1 MPISYAIHGS
11 PIGELLLVA
20 DDTAL
25 LRLHVRQG
33 KYEPA
38 VQADWRNDRSHSI
51 LTLAQRELDAYFA
64 RRLQAFSVAIAPQG
78 TPFQR
83 RVWTA
88 LTGIPYGETRTYAQ
102 QAQAIGQPAAVR
114 AVGAA
119 NGRNPISLIVPCH
132 RVIGADGTL
141 TGYAGGL
148 AAKRMLLEL
157 EAA

>member
-1 MPISYAIHGS
+1 MPVSYSIHAS
-11 PIGELLLVA
+11 PIGDLLLVA
-20 DDTAL
+20 DEAAL
-25 LRLHVRQG
+25 IRLHVREG
-33 KYEPA
+33 KYVPA
-38 VQADWRNDRSHSI
+38 VPLTWRHDPGHPI
-51 LTLAQRELDAYFA
+51 LNLTQRELDAYFA
-64 RRLQAFSVAIAPQG
+64 RQLRTFSVPIAPQG

-83 RVWTA
+83 HVWTA
-88 LTGIPYGETRTYAQ
+88 LTGIPYGATRTYAQ

-132 RVIGADGTL
+132 RVIGADGSM

-148 AAKRMLLEL
+148 AAKRLLLAL

>member
-1 MPISYAIHGS
+1 MAIAYSIHAS

-20 DDTAL
+20 DDFAL
-25 LRLHVRQG
+25 IRLHVQQG
-33 KYEPA
+33 KYVPA
-38 VQADWRNDRSHSI
+38 VLPHWRADRCHPI
-51 LTLAQRELDAYFA
+51 LSLAQRELDAYFA
-64 RRLQAFSVAIAPQG
+64 RRLRTFSVTLDPQG

-83 RVWTA
+83 RVWSA
-88 LTGIPYGETRTYAQ
+88 LTGIPYGATRTYAQ

-119 NGRNPISLIVPCH
+119 NGRNPISVIVPCH
-132 RVIGADGTL
+132 RVVGADGAL

-148 AAKRMLLEL
+148 HAKRLLLDL

>member
-1 MPISYAIHGS
+1 MPISYSIHAS
-11 PIGELLLVA
+11 PIGDLLLVA
-20 DDTAL
+20 DEAAL
-25 LRLHVRQG
+25 VRLHVREG
-33 KYEPA
+33 KYVPA
-38 VQADWRNDRSHSI
+38 VPLAWRHDRRHPI
-51 LTLAQRELDAYFA
+51 LTLTQRELDAYFA
-64 RRLQAFSVAIAPQG
+64 RQLRTFSVPIAPQG
-78 TPFQR
+78 TPFQQ

-88 LTGIPYGETRTYAQ
+88 LTGIPYGATRTYAQ

-132 RVIGADGTL
+132 RVIGADGSM

-148 AAKRMLLEL
+148 AAKRRLLAL

>member
-132 RVIGADGTL
+132 RVIGADGAM

>member
-1 MPISYAIHGS
+1 MPISSSIHAS
-11 PIGELLLVA
+11 PIGDLLLVA
-20 DDTAL
+20 DEAAL
-25 LRLHVRQG
+25 SRLHGREG
-33 KYEPA
+33 KYVPA
-38 VQADWRNDRSHSI
+38 VPLTWRHDPGHPI
-51 LTLAQRELDAYFA
+51 LNLTQRELDAYFA
-64 RRLQAFSVAIAPQG
+64 RQLRTFSVPIAPQG

-83 RVWTA
+83 RVWSA
-88 LTGIPYGETRTYAQ
+88 LTGIPYGATRTYAQ

-132 RVIGADGTL
+132 RVIGADGSM

-148 AAKRMLLEL
+148 AAKRLLLAL

>member
-38 VQADWRNDRSHSI
+38 LQADWCNDRSHPI

-64 RRLQAFSVAIAPQG
+64 RRLQVFSVAIAPQG
-78 TPFQR
+78 TAFQR

-88 LTGIPYGETRTYAQ
+88 LTGIPYGETRTYTQ
-102 QAQAIGQPAAVR
+102 QAHAIGQPAAVR

-132 RVIGADGTL
+132 RVIGADGAM

>member
-132 RVIGADGTL
+132 RVIGADGSM

-148 AAKRMLLEL
+148 EAKRRLLAL
-157 EAA
+157 EGA

>member
-38 VQADWRNDRSHSI
+38 LQADWRNDRSHPI
-51 LTLAQRELDAYFA
+51 LNLAQRELDAYFA

-78 TPFQR
+78 TAFQR

-88 LTGIPYGETRTYAQ
+88 LTGIPYGETRTYTQ
-102 QAQAIGQPAAVR
+102 QAHAIGQPAAVR

-132 RVIGADGTL
+132 RVIGADGAM

-148 AAKRMLLEL
+148 TAKRMLLEL